1 MGDALTMARS
11 FKDRLFER
19 LPGTRTS
26 TEETK
31 PRKQE
36 GAGLPQKITGF
47 YREFKTEMKKVTW
60 PGRKETVSSTAVVIV
75 TVLVIVLFLGLVDY
89 ALGRIVYSV
98 LNF

>member
-1 MGDALTMARS
+1 MARS
-11 FKDRLFER
+11 LKDRLLER

-26 TEETK
+26 MEEGRPKGGGT
-31 PRKQE
+31 
-36 GAGLPQKITGF
+36 GLAQKVSVF
-47 YREFKTEMKKVTW
+47 LQEFKTEMKKVTW

-75 TVLVIVLFLGLVDY
+75 TVLIIVLFLGLVDY

>member
-1 MGDALTMARS
+1 MARS

-19 LPGTRTS
+19 LPGTRTA
-26 TEETK
+26 TEETR
-31 PRKQE
+31 PRQQE
-36 GAGLPQKITGF
+36 SAGFLPKISSF